1 MSLATSDSVR
11 EAASLAEA
19 TLSGRVKDEQINAA
33 LPFAQE
39 RMQELITDYD
49 DVVLLEVD
57 NDKRIAYKRAESLL
71 AASFLPKVLTSVQ
84 LAATGIVSFL
94 QRGEEKR
101 TVGDEK
107 AEEKI
112 QAFFEGEALR
122 VLRRYRSAD
131 ILDDAGKVIGVKSK
145 KSKFSMMAI

>member
-19 TLSGRVKDEQINAA
+19 TLSGRVKNEQINAA

-39 RMQELITDYD
+39 RMQELISDYD

-57 NDKRIAYKRAESLL
+57 DDKRIAYKRAESLL
-71 AASFLPKVLTSVQ
+71 AASYLPKVLTSVQ

-101 TVGDEK
+101 TIGDK
-107 AEEKI
+107 KVEEKI
-112 QAFFEGEALR
+112 QTFFEGEALR
-122 VLRRYRSAD
+122 ILRRYRSAD
-131 ILDDAGKVIGVKSK
+131 ILDDAGEVIGVKSK
-145 KSKFSMMAI
+145 KGKFSMMAI